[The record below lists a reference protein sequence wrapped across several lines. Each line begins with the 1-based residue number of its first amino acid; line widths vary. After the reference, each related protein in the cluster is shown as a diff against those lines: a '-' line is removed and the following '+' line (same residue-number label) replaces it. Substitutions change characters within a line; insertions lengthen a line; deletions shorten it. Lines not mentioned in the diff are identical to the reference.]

1 MKKHLGILSILSLIL
16 ILGACSDSNESEGET
31 TEENTDEE
39 TAEDTNEEASA
50 DSETEDGEIHE
61 IGDTVEVESYE
72 WEIPY
77 QVTVNSFEQTQEYG
91 GESMEDF
98 LMNSGETNFLG
109 IVNLTVKNTADEAIM
124 IGEYV
129 HPDVA
134 QGDSDGAEEFVFD
147 VSENDLSQEIQ
158 PGEEATFDLAYIMD
172 STVNN
177 GYYTLKFE
185 TGLPT
190 ETKYK
195 LPVE

>member
-1 MKKHLGILSILSLIL
+1 MKKYKLFSWLFAAVLV
-16 ILGACSDSNESEGET
+16 LGACGSDEKDGEAETEAADKTATADEEESNENSEVY
-31 TEENTDEE
+31 
-39 TAEDTNEEASA
+39 
-50 DSETEDGEIHE
+50 E

-158 PGEEATFDLAYIMD
+158 PGEEATFDLVYIMD